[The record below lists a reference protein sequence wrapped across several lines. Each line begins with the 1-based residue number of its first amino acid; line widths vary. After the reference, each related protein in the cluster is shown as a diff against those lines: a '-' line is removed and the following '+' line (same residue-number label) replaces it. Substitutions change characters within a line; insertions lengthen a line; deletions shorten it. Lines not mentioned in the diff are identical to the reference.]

1 MADGAGRPAA
11 PFFAEVACGPA
22 AAHWIAAADAVRLR
36 AVHWH
41 GPQTPKDPVKG
52 TVLILTGRTEYAE
65 KYGRIAADLVA
76 RGFGCATLDWRGQ
89 GLSDRAHDD
98 AMRGHVDSFA
108 EYQDDLDALIAHV
121 EALDL
126 PGPYHMLAH
135 SMGGCIGL
143 RALLRGAPFATACF
157 TAPMWGVLM
166 RPTLRVAAWG
176 LSSASRLVGLSHLP
190 SPGRSATLEDAAE
203 AAEANMLT
211 RDVESFDWVRRQ
223 VEAHP
228 ELGLA
233 APSLHW
239 LNEALHE
246 TRALSRLASPD
257 LPCLTLL
264 GDEEWVVDS
273 KRIRD
278 RMARWPGSEFEV
290 IAGGRHELLIEDA
303 ATRGARIDRIT
314 AHFAR
319 QGGS

>member
-1 MADGAGRPAA
+1 MADGSDRSAA
-11 PFFAEVACGPA
+11 PFFADVADGPA
-22 AAHWIAAADAVRLR
+22 AAHWIAAADGVRLR
-36 AVHWH
+36 AVHWE
-41 GPQTPKDPVKG
+41 GDAPNG

-65 KYGRIAADLVA
+65 KYGRVAADLVA

-89 GLSDRAHDD
+89 GLSARGHPD
-98 AMRGHVDSFA
+98 AARGHVDSFS
-108 EYQDDLDALIAHV
+108 EYQADLDALLAHMR
-121 EALDL
+121 ALGL

-143 RALLRGAPFATACF
+143 RALIRGTEVASACF

-176 LSSASRLVGLSHLP
+176 LSSASRLVGLSHMAA
-190 SPGRSATLEDAAE
+190 PGRSATLEDAVE

-211 RDVESFDWVRRQ
+211 RDAESFDWVRRQ
-223 VEAHP
+223 VTRHP
-228 ELGLA
+228 ELSLA

-239 LNEALHE
+239 LNEALRE

-273 KRIRD
+273 VRVHE
-278 RMARWPGSEFEV
+278 RMARWPGAAFEIV
-290 IAGGRHELLIEDA
+290 PGGRHELLIEDA
-303 ATRGARIDRIT
+303 ATRGARIDRIA
-314 AHFAR
+314 AHFDHA
-319 QGGS
+319 G

>member
-1 MADGAGRPAA
+1 MADGTGRPAA
-11 PFFAEVACGPA
+11 PYFAEVAGGPA
-22 AAHWIAAADAVRLR
+22 AAHWIAAPDGVRLR
-36 AVHWH
+36 AVHWP
-41 GPQTPKDPVKG
+41 GPSPRG

-65 KYGRIAADLVA
+65 KYGRVAADLAA
-76 RGFGCATLDWRGQ
+76 RGLGCATIDWRGQ
-89 GLSDRAHDD
+89 GLSERAHDD
-98 AMRGHVDSFA
+98 ALRGHVASFS
-108 EYQDDLDALIAHV
+108 EYQLDLDALIAHAR
-121 EALDL
+121 ALSL
-126 PGPYHMLAH
+126 PEPYHMLAH

-143 RALLRGAPFATACF
+143 RALMRGAPFARACF

-211 RDVESFDWVRRQ
+211 RDAESFAWVRRQ

-239 LNEALHE
+239 VHEALRE
-246 TRALSRLASPD
+246 TRALARLPSPD
-257 LPCLTLL
+257 TPCLTLL

-273 KRIRD
+273 ARVHD
-278 RMARWPGSEFEV
+278 RMRRWPGADFEIV
-290 IAGGRHELLIEDA
+290 EGGRHELLIEDA
-303 ATRGARIDRIT
+303 ATRGARLDRIA
-314 AHFAR
+314 AHF
-319 QGGS
+319 G